1 MALAKRQAIS
11 WFVMCAAG
19 IGTVVFFIG
28 RTPAAAARPA
38 MMGAAGLLDL
48 VLTVPL
54 VYWFLVVRPGHSSWA
69 TLAVVSVMGA
79 RASAWLLPLSGQR
92 YLPPVVWLGIPLELW
107 VVAQIVRRIRG
118 LDRKGDALSRIRAA
132 ARGIIPY
139 ERLARIVAA
148 EIAVL
153 YYALFSW
160 RAQPDERRGW
170 RAFSCAQASGWKDF
184 ATLVALA
191 AVCEAVPVHLLVYRW
206 SHVAAWICTGLDLYG
221 LLWLVALVRAAR
233 LRPILVDG
241 ERVLLRVGLL
251 WEIEIPRERIAA
263 CRRVAGLGP
272 KRREA
277 GYLRTVVMTEPQW
290 VIELT
295 GPAVAAG
302 LYGQRRTVTRIGIAV
317 DDPGEFGAALC
328 ARGGV

>member
-11 WFVMCAAG
+11 LFLMCAAG
-19 IGTVVFFIG
+19 IGAVVFIMA
-28 RTPAAAARPA
+28 RTPAAASRPA
-38 MMGAAGLLDL
+38 MMGAAGLIDL
-48 VLTVPL
+48 VLTIPL

-69 TLAVVSVMGA
+69 ALAVISVLGA

-92 YLPPVVWLGIPLELW
+92 YLPPVAWLGIPLELW
-107 VVAQIVRRIRG
+107 LVAQIVRRIRG
-118 LDRKGDALSRIRAA
+118 LDRKGDALARIRAA

-139 ERLARIVAA
+139 ERLSRIVAA

-160 RAQPDERRGW
+160 RAQPDTRRDW
-170 RAFSCAQASGWKDF
+170 RAFPCANASGWRDF

-221 LLWLVALVRAAR
+221 LLWLAALVRAAR

-241 ERVLLRVGLL
+241 ERVLLRVGLV

-263 CRRVAGLGP
+263 CRRVTGQGP

-290 VIELT
+290 IIELT
-295 GPAVAAG
+295 EPAVAVG
-302 LYGQRRTVTRIGIAV
+302 LYGQCRKVTRIGIAV
-317 DDPGEFGAALC
+317 DEPGAFGAALC
-328 ARGGV
+328 AQEGA